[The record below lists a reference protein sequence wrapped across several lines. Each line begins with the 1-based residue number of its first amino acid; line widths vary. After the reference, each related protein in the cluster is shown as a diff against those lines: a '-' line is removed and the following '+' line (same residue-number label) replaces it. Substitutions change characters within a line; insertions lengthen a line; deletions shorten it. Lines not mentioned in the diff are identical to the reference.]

1 MHLQKTMIATAITT
15 QNQINTLLT
24 EELTGL
30 CNTCAHKYGCVYRIR
45 STKIMLQCE
54 LFEPEKVDNENINR
68 IDRGYAELKVNSRKG
83 LCSNC
88 LNEPHCQLPKAIVG
102 VWHCEEYL

>member
-1 MHLQKTMIATAITT
+1 MVATASPIP
-15 QNQINTLLT
+15 NEIANLLN

-45 STKIMLQCE
+45 SSKLMLQCE
-54 LFEPEKVDNENINR
+54 LFEIEKPDNTNTNR
-68 IDRGYAELKVNSRKG
+68 TDGGYEELKVNSRKG

-88 LNEPHCQLPKAIVG
+88 LNEPHCQLPKAVGG
-102 VWHCEEYL
+102 VWHCEEYV